1 MKNMKKNMIL
11 GATLLIGGILPSSCS
26 LDLEPQDNYGSGS
39 YWKNESHVVSY
50 IDGMHKNLRDHAWNH
65 TIMLGEIR
73 SGIYV
78 DGVAYDGM
86 TTSYGEWRLQNLSE
100 DMPGFTNFGN
110 IFGYITNCNLLLAR
124 TPDINMAQDKKDY
137 YMAIAYGLRAF
148 YYFDLYR
155 AWGGVPLRLGV
166 EVIDGELDPNKLY
179 KERAKPSEVMAQIKA
194 DVEKS
199 IELFGNQSGFNVLG
213 RGNKVY
219 WNKAASEC
227 LAAEVYMWNAKVT
240 VGDQQATPT
249 DMVKAKQYL
258 QSVENGYN
266 LQMLSNFADVFE
278 AKSHKSNSEII
289 MAIRYAEGEALNS
302 NASWVYAVGS
312 GSAQQSGYREDGTEW
327 NDPLGMKNQGL
338 MSMAYCLALWNQ
350 FDDEDSRKRA
360 TFLPQYRYENPADK
374 TGWFLY
380 GIHTQ
385 KNIGYINSVGE
396 RVFCGD
402 YVLYRLP
409 WVYTSLAEVANFEGD
424 NAGVEKYINLV
435 RERAYG
441 NNWDKATYGYTAT
454 NFTDNEYAILAEKD
468 KEFIQEGQ
476 RWWDLRRMQET
487 KGGKHFVFCERAAMP
502 TNTGLVYSVLNNDNA
517 YKVLWPLDK
526 TMLGNDP
533 SLKQNKGYATPDKC
547 VDW

>member
-1 MKNMKKNMIL
+1 MAL
-11 GATLLIGGILPSSCS
+11 GATLFVSGALTTSCS
-26 LDLEPQDNYGSGS
+26 LDLEPEDYYGSTS
-39 YWKNESHVVSY
+39 YWKSEAHVSSY
-50 IDGMHKNLRDHAWNH
+50 IDGMHKHLRDHAFNH
-65 TIMLGEIR
+65 TILLGEIR

-86 TTSYGEWRLQNLSE
+86 TTAYGEWRLQKLTE
-100 DMPGFTNFGN
+100 DVPGFTNFAN
-110 IFGYITNCNLLLAR
+110 IFGLITNCNLLLAR
-124 TPDINMAQDKKDY
+124 TQDIEMSQAKKDY

-155 AWGGVPLRLGV
+155 GWGGVPLRLGV

-213 RGNKVY
+213 KGNKVY

-227 LAAEVYMWNAKVT
+227 LAAEVYLWNAKVT
-240 VGDQQATPT
+240 EGDQQATPA
-249 DMVKAKQYL
+249 DLAKAKQYL
-258 QSVENGYN
+258 KNVESAYN
-266 LQMLSNFADVFE
+266 LQMLPNFADVFE

-289 MAIRYAEGEALNS
+289 MAIRFAEGEATNS
-302 NASWVYAVGS
+302 NASWLYSTGT
-312 GSAQQSGYREDGTEW
+312 GSARQSGYLEDGTKW
-327 NDPLGMKNQGL
+327 DDPLGMKNQGL
-338 MSMAYCLALWNQ
+338 MSMAHSLALWNQ
-350 FDDEDSRKRA
+350 YDDVDSRKRA
-360 TFLPQYRYENPADK
+360 TFLAQFRYEDPENEK
-374 TGWFLY
+374 GWYLY

-409 WVYTSLAEVANFEGD
+409 WVYLSLAEIANYEGD

-441 NNWDKATYGYTAT
+441 ENWDKDTYGYKAT
-454 NFTDNEYAILAEKD
+454 NFTDNEYAILSEKN
-468 KEFIQEGQ
+468 KEFVQEGQ

-487 KGGKHFVFCERAAMP
+487 KDGKHLVFCERAALP
-502 TNTGLVYSVLNNDNA
+502 TNDGLVYPVLSEDEA

-533 SLKQNKGYATPDKC
+533 SLKQNKGYADPNKC
-547 VDW
+547 VTW

>member
-1 MKNMKKNMIL
+1 MAL
-11 GATLLIGGILPSSCS
+11 GATLFVSGALTTSCS
-26 LDLEPQDNYGSGS
+26 LDLEPEDYYGSTS
-39 YWKNESHVVSY
+39 YWKSEAHVSSY
-50 IDGMHKNLRDHAWNH
+50 IDGMHKHLRDHAFNH
-65 TIMLGEIR
+65 TILLGEIR

-86 TTSYGEWRLQNLSE
+86 TTAYGEWRLQKLTE
-100 DMPGFTNFGN
+100 DVPGFTNFAN
-110 IFGYITNCNLLLAR
+110 IFGRITNCNLLLAR
-124 TPDINMAQDKKDY
+124 TQDIEMSQAKKDY

-155 AWGGVPLRLGV
+155 GWGGVPLRLGV

-213 RGNKVY
+213 KGNKVY

-227 LAAEVYMWNAKVT
+227 LAAEVYLWNAKVT
-240 VGDQQATPT
+240 EGDQQATPA
-249 DMVKAKQYL
+249 DLAKAKQYL
-258 QSVENGYN
+258 KNVESAYN
-266 LQMLSNFADVFE
+266 LQMLPNFADVFE

-289 MAIRYAEGEALNS
+289 MAIRFAEGEATNS
-302 NASWVYAVGS
+302 NASWLYSTGT
-312 GSAQQSGYREDGTEW
+312 GSARQSGYLEDGTKW
-327 NDPLGMKNQGL
+327 DDPLGMKNQGL
-338 MSMAYCLALWNQ
+338 MNMAHSLALWNQ
-350 FDDEDSRKRA
+350 YDDVDSRKRA
-360 TFLPQYRYENPADK
+360 TFLAQFRYEDPESK
-374 TGWFLY
+374 EGWYLY

-409 WVYTSLAEVANFEGD
+409 WVYLSLAEIANYEGD

-441 NNWDKATYGYTAT
+441 ENWDKDTYGYKAT
-454 NFTDNEYAILAEKD
+454 NFTDNEYAILSEKN
-468 KEFIQEGQ
+468 KEFVQEGQ

-487 KGGKHFVFCERAAMP
+487 KDGKHLVFCERAALP
-502 TNTGLVYSVLNNDNA
+502 TNDGLVYPVLSEDEA

-533 SLKQNKGYATPDKC
+533 SLKQNKGYADPDKC
-547 VDW
+547 VTW